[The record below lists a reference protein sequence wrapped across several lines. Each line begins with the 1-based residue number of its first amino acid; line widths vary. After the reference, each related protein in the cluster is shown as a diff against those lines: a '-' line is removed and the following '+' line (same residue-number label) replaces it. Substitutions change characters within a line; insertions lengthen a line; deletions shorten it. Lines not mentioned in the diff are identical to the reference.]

1 MLTRYME
8 LRYINLMI
16 NKAAE
21 RINQLAYVW
30 DEQRNLKLYDAF
42 FEAEDICKEIAEEE
56 HFIYDGN
63 WHDEF
68 DFFCEMEFDNFI
80 FADDCILEGADF
92 KKEAN
97 YIGRTSSFYLTA
109 LSDYDYPVEA
119 IIEYYIGGYNEIGF
133 EDGKYFLANYDSD
146 YDRWTDWKDIVEQVD
161 EYLHDAKVLAD
172 YIDSFKEDQVDIF
185 RDWIYCRIVDGEIY
199 EKSTTHPDCIEE
211 AKEEYHRWRRENIE
225 IARKVARKIKEH
237 ENYYFEYSDIYDKYL
252 ELIENDFIANFGGN
266 REVVESMFIG

>member
-8 LRYINLMI
+8 LRYINSQI

-42 FEAEDICKEIAEEE
+42 FKAEDICKEIAEKE

-63 WHDEF
+63 WYDEF
-68 DFFCEMEFDNFI
+68 NFFCEMEFDSFI
-80 FADDCILEGADF
+80 YSDFDILDGADF
-92 KKEAN
+92 KKEAR
-97 YIGRTSSFYLTA
+97 YIGRTSSFYLTD

-119 IIEYYIGGYNEIGF
+119 IIEHYIGGYNEIGF
-133 EDGKYFLANYDSD
+133 EDGKYFLASYEYGYDH
-146 YDRWTDWKDIVEQVD
+146 WTWYEDIVYWVD
-161 EYLHDAKVLAD
+161 EYLHDAKILAD
-172 YIDSFKEDQVDIF
+172 YIDDYKMDQVDIF
-185 RDWIYCRIVDGEIY
+185 REWIYFQIVDGEIY

-237 ENYYFEYSDIYDKYL
+237 ENYYFEYNGIYDKCL
-252 ELIENDFIANFGGN
+252 ELLENDFIANFGGN